1 MKKVLLSLFVAIAIT
16 VPSFAAKTYNAANRV
31 STVGSTL
38 LTKNGIPATNVKFT
52 VVSGAVDNSNY
63 CKLLQI
69 QILQQTT
76 QQQQL

>member
-38 LTKNGIPATNVKFT
+38 LTKNGIPATNV
-52 VVSGAVDNSNY
+52 N
-63 CKLLQI
+63 LQLF
-69 QILQQTT
+69 QGL
-76 QQQQL
+76 